1 MPRFLVRLKIYT
13 SHGADVNAKGGKY
26 GYALQAAACNVHL
39 EIEKLLIEYGARIN
53 V

>member
-13 SHGADVNAKGGKY
+13 SHGADVNANGDHF
-26 GYALQAAACNVHL
+26 GYPLQAAACNVHL
-39 EIEKLLIEYGARIN
+39 EIEKWLIEYSARIN